1 MEWEILE
8 HRYTE
13 KTNDWFASVILIAG
27 SLVAVEFLFNNFL
40 LIILTVVG
48 TFAFLL
54 LAVRRPELMHVEV
67 ASSGVHAGNILYP
80 YVSLDGF
87 AIVEYPTERKLF
99 LESNR
104 HLMPLIVI
112 PVPDDINSDLLRDT
126 LAQYLPEKELHE
138 SLPHLLFERLGF

>member
-1 MEWEILE
+1 MEWETLE

-13 KTNDWFASVILIAG
+13 KTNDWFASVVLITGA
-27 SLVAVEFLFNNFL
+27 LVAVEFLFNNFL
-40 LIILTVVG
+40 LITLTVVG

-54 LAVRRPELMHVEV
+54 LAVRRPDLVHVEIR
-67 ASSGVHAGNILYP
+67 SSGVRMGNTLYP

-87 AIVEYPTERKLF
+87 AVAEYPAERKLL

-104 HLMPLIVI
+104 SLMPLIVI
-112 PVPDDINSDLLRDT
+112 PVPDEIHPDELRDL